1 MHYRKLVLAT
11 AVVMPS
17 LGVLAAA
24 GPASA
29 AGTPKA
35 TGTLTCVLGGD
46 ATFDPPLTFSG
57 TSGFKHEIVQFT
69 IQLSDCTGPGTD
81 TPQPNP
87 TSATVTTK
95 PLKVKDIKM
104 GKSRVAGACGN
115 DDFNP
120 NLVLKSTETWAGT
133 TVKDTKTDIG
143 PVDGNSG
150 SGTSKGSYA
159 GEASITLY
167 ATTASGEQFQSVC
180 GSGGTGS
187 ISELDL
193 DDTMSSLTVGGPTSS

>member
-1 MHYRKLVLAT
+1 MHYRKLVVVT
-11 AVVMPS
+11 AVVLPS
-17 LGVLAAA
+17 LGILAAA

-29 AGTPKA
+29 TGTPKGA
-35 TGTLTCVLGGD
+35 GTLTCVLGGD
-46 ATFDPPLTFSG
+46 ATFNPPLTFSG
-57 TSGFKHEIVQFT
+57 TSGFRHEIVQFNL
-69 IQLSDCTGPGTD
+69 QLSDCTGPGTD

-104 GKSRVAGACGN
+104 GKTKVAGACGN

-120 NLVLKSTETWAGT
+120 TLLLKSTETWAGT
-133 TVKDTKTDIG
+133 TVKDTKTVIG
-143 PVDGNSG
+143 PVNGNSG

-159 GEASITLY
+159 GAASIALY
-167 ATTASGEQFQSVC
+167 ATTVSGEQFQSVC
-180 GSGGTGS
+180 GPGGTGS

-193 DDTMSSLTVGGPTSS
+193 DDTMSSVTVGGSAAS